1 MHAILAVAPMHCAAI
16 YIVFRKKESIFFS
29 FNLKSDNSNDTGSD
43 WLKFYANFLLLLIID
58 KRNAS
63 VRLILNNKSSF
74 SEEVVLLMS
83 LSLRGLNRHW
93 SSIVNL

>member
-1 MHAILAVAPMHCAAI
+1 MHTILAVARPMHCAAI

-43 WLKFYANFLLLLIID
+43 WLKFYANLLLLIID

-74 SEEVVLLMS
+74 SEEVVLC
-83 LSLRGLNRHW
+83 
-93 SSIVNL
+93 